1 MVPEDYV
8 HRVGRTAR
16 AKATGDAITFVSA
29 DEEKYFAQIEKTLGK
44 RLDRA
49 KTPELP
55 PAAAHDPHAAFVPR
69 RQPRP
74 PRPQGQPG
82 TQGRPA
88 RPDQRRTTTAR

>member
-1 MVPEDYV
+1 V

-16 AKATGDAITFVSA
+16 AQATGDAITFVSA

-55 PAAAHDPHAAFVPR
+55 PAAQHDPHAAFVPR
-69 RQPRP
+69 RGPRP
-74 PRPQGQPG
+74 PRPQAPA
-82 TQGRPA
+82 RPA
-88 RPDQRRTTTAR
+88 RQQQQPRRTTSNAR